1 MSKPRLAAV
10 VWVNA
15 LVRRVNAAGDFAT
28 VLSKGDAVAGS
39 VVIVHRRGAKTRALQ
54 RLMNATGGYEWRET
68 ASGDSVDEWLE
79 RQRRYDPDLWVI
91 ELDTPDPARFI
102 DETIAT
108 G

>member
-1 MSKPRLAAV
+1 MI
-10 VWVNA
+10 WVNA

-28 VLSKGDAVAGS
+28 VLHRGDAVAGS
-39 VVIVHRRGAKTRALQ
+39 VVVVHRRGTHTRALQ
-54 RLMNATGGYEWRET
+54 RLMNANGGYEWRET
-68 ASGDSVDEWLE
+68 ASGDSVDSWLE

-102 DETIAT
+102 DETITT